1 MVNNKKRKCDI
12 GYYMSIGIVVL
23 FCTLI
28 LIVGFLVISSK
39 AAELMNYRKVEIVG
53 KNYNISDMVVP
64 VKKVIDVVG
73 KVNVDEEI
81 LQSLTT
87 TDTDEEELI
96 DAISDVPEYT
106 EYTVEA
112 GDSYWAIASQFYGDG
127 SKYTIIMDDNES
139 KPLHPGDVVKVY
151 TSNIP
156 VAAETPKKVVATIN
170 YATVT
175 SNTTSSDGTKPDW
188 TTYKDTTQH
197 DTSNMTYV
205 GNWKVTGYDPHCA
218 HCCSKTDGITASG
231 NQAVLGY
238 SVGTNTLPLGTIVYV
253 EGYGIFRV
261 DDRGSG
267 VTEVIDIACD
277 THDICYQMTGRAN
290 VYIVNQ

>member
-1 MVNNKKRKCDI
+1 MCNNNKKKCDM
-12 GYYMSIGIVVL
+12 GYYITIGIVVI
-23 FCTLI
+23 FCALI
-28 LIVGFLVISSK
+28 LVVGFLVISSK
-39 AAELMNYRKVEIVG
+39 AAALMEYRKFVNDQKYDIV
-53 KNYNISDMVVP
+53 KAAMTVSEY
-64 VKKVIDVVG
+64 IDFDNRVTS
-73 KVNVDEEI
+73 VDEETVKSI
-81 LQSLTT
+81 LNTEK
-87 TDTDEEELI
+87 EESSDVSA
-96 DAISDVPEYT
+96 DANTNVPEYV
-106 EYTVEA
+106 EYTVEY
-112 GDSYWAIASQFYGDG
+112 GDSYWAIASEFYGDG
-127 SKYTIIMDDNES
+127 SKYTVVMNDNGS
-139 KPLHPGDVVKVY
+139 KPLHPGDVVRVY
-151 TSNIP
+151 TSNEP
-156 VAAETPKKVVATIN
+156 VALTTPKKVVAT
-170 YATVT
+170 TTTTT
-175 SNTTSSDGTKPDW
+175 SNTYSSDGTKPDW
-188 TTYKDTTQH
+188 TTYKNTTQY

-277 THDICYQMTGRAN
+277 SHKICYQMTGRAN